1 MGVGSRESARR
12 PEHELAPCATSARTK
27 DEEIELPRRI
37 GQCQAGLTAERNSL
51 HLDAPGRVTRRLDH
65 RVDRRQR
72 STIETLHVDDKSRV
86 PTPDNNR
93 RKRRVCHGDLL
104 DSRKG
109 EGPTKGSHRLVVPL
123 VKMMIVN
130 PDEHSSSGVPALT
143 AINQHRSRS
152 VVKHET
158 RRGTKDHRHATRT
171 PVSNRH
177 DRSFARLGTQRK
189 AGVTPEDTTGHSGIP
204 RLLNHTVN
212 MATRGRFQVSRIND
226 GRDVVPDHDRK
237 IPNVDYFDLIIG
249 PRDSEDPLQQLR
261 AVLRPVDADEP
272 PANLT

>member
-1 MGVGSRESARR
+1 
-12 PEHELAPCATSARTK
+12 
-27 DEEIELPRRI
+27 
-37 GQCQAGLTAERNSL
+37 
-51 HLDAPGRVTRRLDH
+51 
-65 RVDRRQR
+65 
-72 STIETLHVDDKSRV
+72 
-86 PTPDNNR
+86 
-93 RKRRVCHGDLL
+93 
-104 DSRKG
+104 
-109 EGPTKGSHRLVVPL
+109 
-123 VKMMIVN
+123 
-130 PDEHSSSGVPALT
+130 
-143 AINQHRSRS
+143 